1 MTRSTGAALMAACLV
16 SSVGQAAPLPVQIA
30 RARYVA
36 LGYDAGDRFISELEA
51 IGNLDRIAPAD
62 QVALQ
67 NLREQLETWEHFL
80 VTNKVHEAEL
90 FIAVR
95 TGRKVL
101 VEGGGRVGT
110 GSGAGT
116 PGGPMMRAELS
127 SGDDMLS
134 IYEARGGRVGML
146 LWRQKQAPGGAYPGK
161 LYTQLK
167 QDVESAPKK

>member
-1 MTRSTGAALMAACLV
+1 MTRSTGAALVAACLV
-16 SSVGQAAPLPVQIA
+16 SSVGQAAPPLPLQIA

-36 LGYDAGDRFISELEA
+36 LGYDAGDRFISELES
-51 IGNLDRIAPAD
+51 IGDLDRIAPAD

-67 NLREQLETWEHFL
+67 NLREQLETWEHFI
-80 VTNKVHEAEL
+80 VTNKGAEL

-134 IYEARGGRVGML
+134 IYEAKGGRVGML
-146 LWRQKQAPGGAYPGK
+146 LWRQRQAPGGAYPGK

-167 QDVESAPKK
+167 QEVESAPKK